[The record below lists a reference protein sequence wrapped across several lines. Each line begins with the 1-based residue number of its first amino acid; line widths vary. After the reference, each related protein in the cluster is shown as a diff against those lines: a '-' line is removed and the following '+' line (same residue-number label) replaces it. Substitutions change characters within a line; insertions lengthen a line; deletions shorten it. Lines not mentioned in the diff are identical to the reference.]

1 MTTKYQQQSTYRT
14 AGTASRL
21 FLVLLFF
28 VGISALA
35 VAQTRYT
42 VNRPV
47 TTMSPAPRAVP
58 IQDELAEYVP
68 QHTTPVNWET
78 DYEHAMQSA
87 KLSSRNLLI
96 YLSADENTEIH
107 ADVVALPIV
116 SGCRK
121 FDTVVLDDCFVR
133 AGLCQYV
140 LLKLP
145 MDTKITGEDGTATTI
160 YALPGF
166 EHMVGHPGLI
176 VLDFDRRDEPYY
188 GEVVGI
194 LPFLRGE
201 SPTAS
206 QTETFLELPPG
217 TLTQRTLTYA
227 VRIHPDRPLS
237 ADGEPASIVMQ
248 MASEHALYQAERGVI
263 THQNFSHRSSRCQ
276 AELGSGTPAE
286 ICAQSQP
293 GLGLFEGAISSMRAW
308 RNSPAHWSIAKR
320 NQRYYGYDMVR
331 GKNGAWYAVGFFI
344 NN

>member
-1 MTTKYQQQSTYRT
+1 MTIRDQRLMHRAT
-14 AGTASRL
+14 GTTSRL
-21 FLVLLFF
+21 FLALLLFAS
-28 VGISALA
+28 ISAFA
-35 VAQTRYT
+35 AAQNRYT
-42 VNRPV
+42 VNRPI
-47 TTMSPAPRAVP
+47 TTPIPAPIPVP
-58 IQDELAEYVP
+58 RQDDVVDYVP
-68 QHTTPVNWET
+68 NHLTPIAWET
-78 DYEHAMQSA
+78 DYEYAVKRAQ
-87 KLSSRNLLI
+87 LSSQCLLI
-96 YLSADENTEIH
+96 YLCADENTEIH
-107 ADVVALPIV
+107 ADVAALPIV

-121 FDTVVLDDCFVR
+121 FNTVVLDDSCVR
-133 AGLCQYV
+133 AGLCRYV

-145 MDTKITGEDGTATTI
+145 MDTKIIGENGTATTI

-176 VLDFDRRDEPYY
+176 VLEFDCRDESYY

-201 SPTAS
+201 SPTAG

-263 THQNFSHRSSRCQ
+263 NHQNFGVRSSRCQ
-276 AELGSGTPAE
+276 AVLGSGTPAE

-293 GLGLFEGAISSMRAW
+293 GLGLFEGAIACMRAW
-308 RNSPAHWSIAKR
+308 RNSPGHWSIAKR
-320 NQRYYGYDMVR
+320 NQRYYGYDMAR